1 MTGFFFCRKKLL
13 YLGFLYIK
21 GFLPIPYLSWSER
34 QDLNLRPLDPQSPMR
49 GETFIMT
56 QQDIVY
62 TGEIKKTPG
71 LDNTNRGG
79 MTIL

>member
-1 MTGFFFCRKKLL
+1 
-13 YLGFLYIK
+13 
-21 GFLPIPYLSWSER
+21 
-34 QDLNLRPLDPQSPMR
+34 
-49 GETFIMT
+49 MT